1 MIEIDLLAGGMLHFP
16 AGRRWKKPL
25 PAIKT
30 SQTERMNV
38 TLKSHAVKKRTKI
51 LLIVLLSLVVLA
63 VAAVLI
69 ARGVARSFIQSEIST
84 RSDWEIDTGD
94 VADREASQQVTV
106 YTDPVEASIQITQIV
121 PDEYEDE
128 GFTYYD
134 EEVQDR
140 LAYTLLQL
148 TQEGDYTLESPLAIL
163 NPFGTGSNGLYLY
176 FGTSNPTQVSYTVE
190 AEGYP
195 SYSATANNAGE
206 NGFSR
211 VQEFLLIGLV
221 PGEENTVTLLAT
233 TRQGREETFSF
244 TIDMPESTSGYDT
257 QLEVVEGDVDPT
269 ELSNGLFYAM
279 GFGDY
284 YGYTFFFDNDGV
296 LRYEMVLEGYHSDR
310 FLWDEDGSLIT
321 CVGSQKIAR
330 LNRFGQ
336 VTQVFDLGQYE
347 LHHDINWGPEGT
359 ILVLATDL
367 EGETVE
373 DQVLQIDLES
383 GEVSHIVD
391 FTQVFQSYFDIT
403 RPVQATDPFG
413 LWSEGEWDWLHLN
426 SLQYDESDNSIIVSS
441 RETST
446 IIKCALGEEPSIVWM
461 AGNPDFWEDTE
472 FAQYSLEAE
481 GDFPFQYGQH
491 DVELMSAEEVEALG
505 FAAAEDGQLYLRVYD
520 NNYYAMSS
528 RDDFQVEVPE
538 DVGTSNMEDGV
549 ASHVYYYLVDQNQN
563 TFTLVDSF
571 DLPYSSLVSNVKWM
585 GETYVVNNGVHQCF
599 EEYDLE
605 GSLIRQY
612 NYTCTANGYR
622 VMKDDFEG
630 FWFLEM

>member
-1 MIEIDLLAGGMLHFP
+1 M
-16 AGRRWKKPL
+16 
-25 PAIKT
+25 
-30 SQTERMNV
+30 
-38 TLKSHAVKKRTKI
+38 KSHSSSKSHSTKKKVII
-51 LLIVLLSLVVLA
+51 LSCVIAGLAVLA
-63 VAAVLI
+63 LAAYFI
-69 ARGVARSFIQSEIST
+69 ARGVASSFIQSEIST
-84 RSDWEIDTGD
+84 REDWSISTGD

-106 YTDPVEASIQITQIV
+106 YTDPVEASIEITQIV
-121 PDEYEDE
+121 PDEYEEE

-148 TQEGDYTLESPLAIL
+148 TQEENYTLESPLAIL

-176 FGTSNPTQVSYTVE
+176 FGTNNPTKVQYTVSVE
-190 AEGYP
+190 DESIADYT
-195 SYSATANNAGE
+195 AWANNAGE
-206 NGFSR
+206 DGFSR

-221 PGEENTVTLLAT
+221 PGQENTVTLTAYN
-233 TRQGREETFSF
+233 RQGAQTQSASF
-244 TIDMPESTSGYDT
+244 TIDMPEPTSGYDVT
-257 QLEVVEGDVDPT
+257 LETVDGDSAQ
-269 ELSNGLFYAM
+269 ELSNGLYYAM
-279 GFGDY
+279 GIGGQ
-284 YGYTFFFDNDGV
+284 YGYTFFYDNDGV
-296 LRYEMVLEGYHSDR
+296 MRYEMVLEGYHSDR
-310 FLWDEDGSLIT
+310 FLWDGDGSLIT
-321 CVGSQKIAR
+321 CVGSTKVAR

-336 VTQVFDLGQYE
+336 VTQVYDLGTYE

-359 ILVLATDL
+359 ILALATDL

-383 GEVSHIVD
+383 GEVTHIVD

-446 IIKCALGEEPSIVWM
+446 IIKCALGEEPQIVWM
-461 AGNPDFWEDTE
+461 AGNPDFWEGTD
-472 FAQYSLEAE
+472 FAQYSLEAQ
-481 GDFPFQYGQH
+481 GDFSYQYGQH
-491 DVELMSAEEVEALG
+491 DVELMSSEEVEALG
-505 FAAAEDGQLYLRVYD
+505 FEAPEEGQLYLRVYD

-538 DVGTSNMEDGV
+538 DVGTANMEDGV
-549 ASHVYYYLVDQNQN
+549 DSHVYYYLVDEGAG

-571 DLPYSSLVSNVKWM
+571 DLPYSSLVSNAQWR
-585 GETYVVNNGVHQCF
+585 GDSYTVNNGVHQCF
-599 EEYDLE
+599 EEYDQQ

-612 NYTCTANGYR
+612 KYTCTANGYR

-630 FWFLEM
+630 YWFLQQ

>member
-1 MIEIDLLAGGMLHFP
+1 M
-16 AGRRWKKPL
+16 
-25 PAIKT
+25 
-30 SQTERMNV
+30 
-38 TLKSHAVKKRTKI
+38 KSHSSSKSHSTKKKVII
-51 LLIVLLSLVVLA
+51 LSCVIAGLAVLA
-63 VAAVLI
+63 LAAYFI
-69 ARGVARSFIQSEIST
+69 ARGVASSFIQSEIST
-84 RSDWEIDTGD
+84 REDWSISTGD

-106 YTDPVEASIQITQIV
+106 YTGPVEASIEITQIV
-121 PDEYEDE
+121 PDEYEEE

-148 TQEGDYTLESPLAIL
+148 TQEGNYTLESPLAIL

-176 FGTSNPTQVSYTVE
+176 FGTNNPTKVQYTVSVE
-190 AEGYP
+190 DESIADYT
-195 SYSATANNAGE
+195 AWANNAGE
-206 NGFSR
+206 DGFSR

-221 PGEENTVTLLAT
+221 PGQENTVTLTAYN
-233 TRQGREETFSF
+233 RQGAQTQSASF
-244 TIDMPESTSGYDT
+244 AIDMPEPTSGYDVT
-257 QLEVVEGDVDPT
+257 LETVDGDSAQ
-269 ELSNGLFYAM
+269 ELSNGLYYAM
-279 GFGDY
+279 GIGGQ
-284 YGYTFFFDNDGV
+284 YGYTFFYDNDGV
-296 LRYEMVLEGYHSDR
+296 MRYEMVLEGYHSDR
-310 FLWDEDGSLIT
+310 FLWDDDGSLIT
-321 CVGSQKIAR
+321 CVGSTKVAR

-336 VTQVFDLGQYE
+336 VTQVYDLGTYE

-359 ILVLATDL
+359 ILALATDL

-383 GEVSHIVD
+383 GEVTHIVD
-391 FTQVFQSYFDIT
+391 FTQVFQSYFENT

-446 IIKCALGEEPSIVWM
+446 IIKCALGEEPQIVWM
-461 AGNPDFWEDTE
+461 AGNPDFWEGTD
-472 FAQYSLEAE
+472 FAQYSLEAQ
-481 GDFPFQYGQH
+481 GDFSYQYGQH
-491 DVELMSAEEVEALG
+491 DVELMSSEEVEALG
-505 FAAAEDGQLYLRVYD
+505 FEAPEEGQLYLRVYD

-538 DVGTSNMEDGV
+538 DVGTANMEDGV
-549 ASHVYYYLVDQNQN
+549 DSHVYYYLVDEGAG

-571 DLPYSSLVSNVKWM
+571 DLPYSSLVSNAQWR
-585 GETYVVNNGVHQCF
+585 GDSYTVNNGVHQCF
-599 EEYDLE
+599 EEYDQQ

-612 NYTCTANGYR
+612 KYTCTANGYR

-630 FWFLEM
+630 YWFLQQ

>member
-1 MIEIDLLAGGMLHFP
+1 MKAHST
-16 AGRRWKKPL
+16 K
-25 PAIKT
+25 
-30 SQTERMNV
+30 
-38 TLKSHAVKKRTKI
+38 KKRWI
-51 LLIVLLSLVVLA
+51 LCVVLAALVVLA
-63 VAAVLI
+63 VAVYGIVRL
-69 ARGVARSFIQSEIST
+69 VTHSFIQSEIQT
-84 RSDWEIDTGD
+84 RESWEIDTGD
-94 VADREASQQVTV
+94 LAEREAAQQVTV
-106 YTDPVEASIQITQIV
+106 YTDPVEASIEISQII

-140 LAYTLLQL
+140 LASTLLQL
-148 TQEGDYTLESPLAIL
+148 TQEGKYTLEAPLAIL

-176 FGTSNPTQVSYTVE
+176 FGTDNPTQVTYTVQ

-195 SYSATANNAGE
+195 DYVATANNAREDGY
-206 NGFSR
+206 SR

-221 PGEENTVTLLAT
+221 PGEENTVTLQVVN
-233 TRQGREETFSF
+233 RQGRERTATF
-244 TIDMPESTSGYDT
+244 TIAMPEPVSGYDVT
-257 QLEVVEGDVDPT
+257 LETVDGDSSQA
-269 ELSNGLFYAM
+269 LSDGLYYAM
-279 GFGDY
+279 GLGGQ

-296 LRYEMVLEGYHSDR
+296 MRYEMVLEGYHSDR

-321 CVGSQKIAR
+321 CVGSNKVAR

-359 ILVLATDL
+359 ILSLATDTQ
-367 EGETVE
+367 GETVE

-383 GEVSHIVD
+383 GQVTHVMD
-391 FTQVFQSYFDIT
+391 FTQVFQSYVDIT

-426 SLQYDESDNSIIVSS
+426 SIQYDERDNSIIVSS

-472 FAQYSLEAE
+472 FSTYSLEAE
-481 GDFPFQYGQH
+481 GDFPYQYGQH
-491 DVELMSAEEVEALG
+491 DVELMTTAEVDALG
-505 FAAAEDGQLYLRVYD
+505 FAQAEVGQLYLRVYD

-538 DVGTSNMEDGV
+538 DVGTANIEDGV
-549 ASHVYYYLVDQNQN
+549 NSHVYYYLVDENAG
-563 TFTLVDSF
+563 TFTLVDTF
-571 DLPYSSLVSNVKWM
+571 DLPYSSLVSNAQWR
-585 GETYVVNNGVHQCF
+585 GDSYTVNNGVHQCF

-605 GSLIRQY
+605 GNLIRQY
-612 NYTCTANGYR
+612 KYTCTANGYR
-622 VMKDDFEG
+622 MMKDDFAG
-630 FWFLEM
+630 FWFLQL

>member
-1 MIEIDLLAGGMLHFP
+1 M
-16 AGRRWKKPL
+16 
-25 PAIKT
+25 
-30 SQTERMNV
+30 
-38 TLKSHAVKKRTKI
+38 KSHSSSKSHSTKKKVII
-51 LLIVLLSLVVLA
+51 LSCVIAGLAVLA
-63 VAAVLI
+63 LAAYFI
-69 ARGVARSFIQSEIST
+69 ARGVASSFIQSEIST
-84 RSDWEIDTGD
+84 REDWSISTGD

-106 YTDPVEASIQITQIV
+106 YTGPVEASIEITQIV
-121 PDEYEDE
+121 PDEYEEE

-148 TQEGDYTLESPLAIL
+148 TQEENYTLESPLAIL

-176 FGTSNPTQVSYTVE
+176 FGTNNPTKVQYTVSVE
-190 AEGYP
+190 DESIADYT
-195 SYSATANNAGE
+195 AWANNAGE
-206 NGFSR
+206 DGFSR

-221 PGEENTVTLLAT
+221 PGQENTVTLTAYN
-233 TRQGREETFSF
+233 RQGAQTQSASF
-244 TIDMPESTSGYDT
+244 TIDMPEPTSGYDVT
-257 QLEVVEGDVDPT
+257 LETVDGDSAQ

-279 GFGDY
+279 GIGGQ
-284 YGYTFFFDNDGV
+284 YGYTFFYDNDGV
-296 LRYEMVLEGYHSDR
+296 MRYEMVLEGYHSDR
-310 FLWDEDGSLIT
+310 FLWDDDGSLIT
-321 CVGSQKIAR
+321 CVGSTKVAR

-336 VTQVFDLGQYE
+336 VTQVYDLGTYE

-359 ILVLATDL
+359 ILALATDL

-383 GEVSHIVD
+383 GEVTHIVD

-446 IIKCALGEEPSIVWM
+446 IIKCALGEEPQIVWM
-461 AGNPDFWEDTE
+461 AGNPDFWEGTD
-472 FAQYSLEAE
+472 FAQYSLEAQ
-481 GDFPFQYGQH
+481 GDFSYQYGQH
-491 DVELMSAEEVEALG
+491 DVELMSSEEVEALG
-505 FAAAEDGQLYLRVYD
+505 FEAPEEGQLYLRVYD

-538 DVGTSNMEDGV
+538 DVGTANMEDGV
-549 ASHVYYYLVDQNQN
+549 DSHVYYYLVDEGAG

-571 DLPYSSLVSNVKWM
+571 DLPYSSLVSNAQWR
-585 GETYVVNNGVHQCF
+585 GDSYTVNNGVHQCF
-599 EEYDLE
+599 EEYDQQ

-612 NYTCTANGYR
+612 KYTCTANGYR

-630 FWFLEM
+630 YWFLQQ

>member
-1 MIEIDLLAGGMLHFP
+1 M
-16 AGRRWKKPL
+16 
-25 PAIKT
+25 
-30 SQTERMNV
+30 
-38 TLKSHAVKKRTKI
+38 KSHSSSKSHSTKKKVMI
-51 LLIVLLSLVVLA
+51 LSCVIAGLAVLA
-63 VAAVLI
+63 LAAYFI
-69 ARGVARSFIQSEIST
+69 ARGVASSFIQSEIST
-84 RSDWEIDTGD
+84 REDWSISTGD

-106 YTDPVEASIQITQIV
+106 YTGPVEASIEITQIV
-121 PDEYEDE
+121 PDEYEEE

-148 TQEGDYTLESPLAIL
+148 TQEENYTLESPLAIL

-176 FGTSNPTQVSYTVE
+176 FGTNNPTKVQYTVSVE
-190 AEGYP
+190 DESIADYT
-195 SYSATANNAGE
+195 AWANNAGE
-206 NGFSR
+206 DGFSR

-221 PGEENTVTLLAT
+221 PGQENTVTLTAYN
-233 TRQGREETFSF
+233 RQGAQTQSASF
-244 TIDMPESTSGYDT
+244 TIDMPEPTSGYDVT
-257 QLEVVEGDVDPT
+257 LETVDGDSAQ
-269 ELSNGLFYAM
+269 ELSNGLYYAM
-279 GFGDY
+279 GIGGQ
-284 YGYTFFFDNDGV
+284 YGYTFFYDNDGV
-296 LRYEMVLEGYHSDR
+296 MRYEMVLEGYHSDR
-310 FLWDEDGSLIT
+310 FLWDDDGSLIT
-321 CVGSQKIAR
+321 CVGSTKVAR

-336 VTQVFDLGQYE
+336 VTQVYDLGTYE

-359 ILVLATDL
+359 ILALATDL

-383 GEVSHIVD
+383 GEVTHIVD

-446 IIKCALGEEPSIVWM
+446 IIKCALGEEPQIVWM
-461 AGNPDFWEDTE
+461 AGNPDFWEGTD
-472 FAQYSLEAE
+472 FAQYSLEAQ
-481 GDFPFQYGQH
+481 GDFSYQYGQH
-491 DVELMSAEEVEALG
+491 DVELMSSEEVEALG
-505 FAAAEDGQLYLRVYD
+505 FEAPEEGQLYLRVYD

-538 DVGTSNMEDGV
+538 DVGTANMEDGV
-549 ASHVYYYLVDQNQN
+549 DSHVYYYLVDEGAG

-571 DLPYSSLVSNVKWM
+571 DLPYSSLVSNAQWR
-585 GETYVVNNGVHQCF
+585 GDSYTVNNGVHQCF
-599 EEYDLE
+599 EEYDQQ
-605 GSLIRQY
+605 GGLIRQY
-612 NYTCTANGYR
+612 KYTCTANGYR

-630 FWFLEM
+630 YWFLQQ

>member
-1 MIEIDLLAGGMLHFP
+1 M
-16 AGRRWKKPL
+16 
-25 PAIKT
+25 
-30 SQTERMNV
+30 
-38 TLKSHAVKKRTKI
+38 KSHSSSKPHSTKKKVII
-51 LLIVLLSLVVLA
+51 LSCVVAGLAVLA
-63 VAAVLI
+63 LAAYFI
-69 ARGVARSFIQSEIST
+69 ARGVASSFIQSEIST
-84 RSDWEIDTGD
+84 REDWSISTGD

-106 YTDPVEASIQITQIV
+106 YTGPVEASIEITQIV
-121 PDEYEDE
+121 PDEYEEE

-148 TQEGDYTLESPLAIL
+148 TQEGNYTLESPLAIL

-176 FGTSNPTQVSYTVE
+176 FGTNNPTKVQYTVSVE
-190 AEGYP
+190 DESIADYT
-195 SYSATANNAGE
+195 AWANNAGE
-206 NGFSR
+206 DGFSR

-221 PGEENTVTLLAT
+221 PGEENTVALTAYN
-233 TRQGREETFSF
+233 RQGAQTQSASF
-244 TIDMPESTSGYDT
+244 TIDMPEPTSGYDVT
-257 QLEVVEGDVDPT
+257 LETVDGDSAQ
-269 ELSNGLFYAM
+269 ELSNGLYYAM
-279 GFGDY
+279 GIGGQ
-284 YGYTFFFDNDGV
+284 YGYTFFYDNDGV
-296 LRYEMVLEGYHSDR
+296 MRYEMVLEGYHSDR
-310 FLWDEDGSLIT
+310 FLWDDDGSLIT
-321 CVGSQKIAR
+321 CVGSTKVAR

-336 VTQVFDLGQYE
+336 VTQVYDLGTYE

-359 ILVLATDL
+359 ILALATDL

-383 GEVSHIVD
+383 GEVTHIVD

-446 IIKCALGEEPSIVWM
+446 IIKCALGEEPQIVWM
-461 AGNPDFWEDTE
+461 AGNPDFWEGTD
-472 FAQYSLEAE
+472 FAQYSLEAQ
-481 GDFPFQYGQH
+481 GDFSYQYGQH
-491 DVELMSAEEVEALG
+491 DVELMSSEEVEALG
-505 FAAAEDGQLYLRVYD
+505 FEAPEEGQLYLRVYD

-538 DVGTSNMEDGV
+538 DVGTANMEDGV
-549 ASHVYYYLVDQNQN
+549 DSHVYYYLVDENAG

-571 DLPYSSLVSNVKWM
+571 DLPYSSLVSNAQWR
-585 GETYVVNNGVHQCF
+585 GDSYTVNNGVHQCF
-599 EEYDLE
+599 EEYDQQ

-612 NYTCTANGYR
+612 KYTCTANGYR

-630 FWFLEM
+630 YWFLQQ

>member
-1 MIEIDLLAGGMLHFP
+1 M
-16 AGRRWKKPL
+16 
-25 PAIKT
+25 
-30 SQTERMNV
+30 
-38 TLKSHAVKKRTKI
+38 KSHSSSKSHSTKKKVII
-51 LLIVLLSLVVLA
+51 LSCVIAGLAVLA
-63 VAAVLI
+63 LAAYFI
-69 ARGVARSFIQSEIST
+69 ARGVASSFIQSEIST
-84 RSDWEIDTGD
+84 REDWSISTGD

-106 YTDPVEASIQITQIV
+106 YTDPVEASIEITQIV
-121 PDEYEDE
+121 PDEYEEE

-148 TQEGDYTLESPLAIL
+148 TQEGNYTLESPLAIL

-176 FGTSNPTQVSYTVE
+176 FGTNNPTKVQYTVSVE
-190 AEGYP
+190 DESIADYT
-195 SYSATANNAGE
+195 AWANNAGE
-206 NGFSR
+206 DGFSR

-221 PGEENTVTLLAT
+221 PGQENTVTLTAYN
-233 TRQGREETFSF
+233 RQGAQTQSASF
-244 TIDMPESTSGYDT
+244 TIDMPEPTSGYDVT
-257 QLEVVEGDVDPT
+257 LETVDGDSAQ
-269 ELSNGLFYAM
+269 ELSNGLYYAM
-279 GFGDY
+279 GIGGQ
-284 YGYTFFFDNDGV
+284 YGYTFFYDNDGV
-296 LRYEMVLEGYHSDR
+296 MRYEMVLEGYHSDR
-310 FLWDEDGSLIT
+310 FLWDDDGSLIT
-321 CVGSQKIAR
+321 CVGSTKVAR

-336 VTQVFDLGQYE
+336 VTQVYDLGTYE

-359 ILVLATDL
+359 ILALATDL

-383 GEVSHIVD
+383 GEVTHIVD

-446 IIKCALGEEPSIVWM
+446 IIKCALGEEPQIVWM
-461 AGNPDFWEDTE
+461 AGNPDFWEGTD
-472 FAQYSLEAE
+472 FAQYSLEAQ
-481 GDFPFQYGQH
+481 GDFSYQYGQH
-491 DVELMSAEEVEALG
+491 DVELMSSEEVEALG
-505 FAAAEDGQLYLRVYD
+505 FEAPEEGQLYLRVYD

-538 DVGTSNMEDGV
+538 DVGTANMEDGV
-549 ASHVYYYLVDQNQN
+549 DSHVYYYLVDEGAG

-571 DLPYSSLVSNVKWM
+571 DLPYSSLVSNAQWR
-585 GETYVVNNGVHQCF
+585 GDSYTVNNGVHQCF
-599 EEYDLE
+599 EEYDQQ

-612 NYTCTANGYR
+612 KYTCTANGYR

-630 FWFLEM
+630 YWFLQQ

>member
-1 MIEIDLLAGGMLHFP
+1 M
-16 AGRRWKKPL
+16 
-25 PAIKT
+25 
-30 SQTERMNV
+30 
-38 TLKSHAVKKRTKI
+38 KSHSSSKSHSTKKKVII
-51 LLIVLLSLVVLA
+51 LSCVIAGLAVLA
-63 VAAVLI
+63 LAAYFI
-69 ARGVARSFIQSEIST
+69 ARGVASSFIQSEIST
-84 RSDWEIDTGD
+84 REDWSISTGD

-106 YTDPVEASIQITQIV
+106 YTDPVEASIEITQIV
-121 PDEYEDE
+121 PDEYEEE

-148 TQEGDYTLESPLAIL
+148 TQEGNYTLESPLAIL

-176 FGTSNPTQVSYTVE
+176 FGTNNPTKVQYTVSVE
-190 AEGYP
+190 DESIADYT
-195 SYSATANNAGE
+195 AWANNAGE
-206 NGFSR
+206 DGFSR

-221 PGEENTVTLLAT
+221 PGQENTVTLTAYN
-233 TRQGREETFSF
+233 RQGAQTQSASF
-244 TIDMPESTSGYDT
+244 TIDMPEPTSGYDVT
-257 QLEVVEGDVDPT
+257 LETVDGDSAQ
-269 ELSNGLFYAM
+269 ELSNGLYYAM
-279 GFGDY
+279 GIGGQ
-284 YGYTFFFDNDGV
+284 YGYTFFYDNDGV
-296 LRYEMVLEGYHSDR
+296 MRYEMVLEGYHSDR
-310 FLWDEDGSLIT
+310 FLWDDDGSLIT
-321 CVGSQKIAR
+321 CVGSTKVAR

-336 VTQVFDLGQYE
+336 VTQVYDLGTYE

-359 ILVLATDL
+359 ILALATDL

-383 GEVSHIVD
+383 GEVTHIVD

-446 IIKCALGEEPSIVWM
+446 IIKCALGEEPQIVWM
-461 AGNPDFWEDTE
+461 AGNPDFWEGTD
-472 FAQYSLEAE
+472 FAKYSLEAQ
-481 GDFPFQYGQH
+481 GDFSYQYGQH
-491 DVELMSAEEVEALG
+491 DVELMSSEEVEALG
-505 FAAAEDGQLYLRVYD
+505 FEAPEEGQLYLRVYD

-538 DVGTSNMEDGV
+538 DVGTANMEDGV
-549 ASHVYYYLVDQNQN
+549 DSHVYYYLVDENAG

-571 DLPYSSLVSNVKWM
+571 DLPYSSLVSNAQWR
-585 GETYVVNNGVHQCF
+585 GDSYTVNNGVHQCF
-599 EEYDLE
+599 EEYDQQ

-612 NYTCTANGYR
+612 KYTCTANGYR

-630 FWFLEM
+630 YWFLQQ

>member
-1 MIEIDLLAGGMLHFP
+1 M
-16 AGRRWKKPL
+16 
-25 PAIKT
+25 
-30 SQTERMNV
+30 
-38 TLKSHAVKKRTKI
+38 KSHSSSKSHSTKKKVII
-51 LLIVLLSLVVLA
+51 LSCVIAGLAVLA
-63 VAAVLI
+63 LAAYFI
-69 ARGVARSFIQSEIST
+69 ARGVASSFIQSEIST
-84 RSDWEIDTGD
+84 REDWSISTGD

-106 YTDPVEASIQITQIV
+106 YTGPVEASIEITQIV
-121 PDEYEDE
+121 PDEYEEE

-148 TQEGDYTLESPLAIL
+148 TQEGNYTLESPLAIL

-176 FGTSNPTQVSYTVE
+176 FGTNNPTKVQYTVSVE
-190 AEGYP
+190 DESIADYT
-195 SYSATANNAGE
+195 AWANNAGE
-206 NGFSR
+206 DGFSR

-221 PGEENTVTLLAT
+221 PGEENTVTLTAYN
-233 TRQGREETFSF
+233 RQGAQTQSASF
-244 TIDMPESTSGYDT
+244 TIDMPEPTSGYDVT
-257 QLEVVEGDVDPT
+257 LETVDGDSAQ
-269 ELSNGLFYAM
+269 ELSNGLYYAM
-279 GFGDY
+279 GIGGQ
-284 YGYTFFFDNDGV
+284 YGYTFFYDNDGV
-296 LRYEMVLEGYHSDR
+296 MRYEMVLEGYHSDR
-310 FLWDEDGSLIT
+310 FLWDGDGSLIT
-321 CVGSQKIAR
+321 CVGSTKVAR

-336 VTQVFDLGQYE
+336 VTQVYDLGTYE

-359 ILVLATDL
+359 ILALATDL

-383 GEVSHIVD
+383 GEVTHIVD
-391 FTQVFQSYFDIT
+391 FTQVLQSYYENT

-446 IIKCALGEEPSIVWM
+446 IIKCALGEEPQIVWM
-461 AGNPDFWEDTE
+461 AGNPDFWEGTD
-472 FAQYSLEAE
+472 FAQYSLEAQ
-481 GDFPFQYGQH
+481 GDFSYQYGQH
-491 DVELMSAEEVEALG
+491 DVELMSSEEVEALG
-505 FAAAEDGQLYLRVYD
+505 FEAPEEGQLYLRVYD

-538 DVGTSNMEDGV
+538 DVGTANMEDGV
-549 ASHVYYYLVDQNQN
+549 DSHVYYYLVDEGAG

-571 DLPYSSLVSNVKWM
+571 DLPYSSLVSNAQWR
-585 GETYVVNNGVHQCF
+585 GDSYTVNNGVHQCF
-599 EEYDLE
+599 EEYDQQ

-612 NYTCTANGYR
+612 KYTCTANGYR

-630 FWFLEM
+630 YWFLQQ

>member
-1 MIEIDLLAGGMLHFP
+1 M
-16 AGRRWKKPL
+16 
-25 PAIKT
+25 
-30 SQTERMNV
+30 
-38 TLKSHAVKKRTKI
+38 KSHSSSKSHSTKKKV
-51 LLIVLLSLVVLA
+51 IVLSCVIAGLAVLA
-63 VAAVLI
+63 LAAYFI
-69 ARGVARSFIQSEIST
+69 ARGVASSFIQSEIST
-84 RSDWEIDTGD
+84 REDWSISTGD

-106 YTDPVEASIQITQIV
+106 YTDPVEASIEITQIV
-121 PDEYEDE
+121 PDEYEEE

-148 TQEGDYTLESPLAIL
+148 TQEENYTLESPLAIL

-176 FGTSNPTQVSYTVE
+176 FGTNNPTKVQYTVSVE
-190 AEGYP
+190 DESIADYT
-195 SYSATANNAGE
+195 AWANNAGE
-206 NGFSR
+206 DGFSR

-221 PGEENTVTLLAT
+221 PGQENTVTLTAYN
-233 TRQGREETFSF
+233 RQGAQTQSASF
-244 TIDMPESTSGYDT
+244 TIDMPEPTSGYDVT
-257 QLEVVEGDVDPT
+257 LETVDGDSAQ
-269 ELSNGLFYAM
+269 ELSNGLYYAM
-279 GFGDY
+279 GIGGQ
-284 YGYTFFFDNDGV
+284 YGYTFFYDNDGV
-296 LRYEMVLEGYHSDR
+296 MRYEMVLEGYHSDR
-310 FLWDEDGSLIT
+310 FLWDGDGSLIT
-321 CVGSQKIAR
+321 CVGSTKVAR

-336 VTQVFDLGQYE
+336 VTQVYDLGTYE

-359 ILVLATDL
+359 ILALATDL

-383 GEVSHIVD
+383 GEVAHIVD

-446 IIKCALGEEPSIVWM
+446 IIKCALGEEPQIVWM
-461 AGNPDFWEDTE
+461 AGNPDFWEGTD

-481 GDFPFQYGQH
+481 GDFSYQYGQH
-491 DVELMSAEEVEALG
+491 DVELMSSEEVEALG
-505 FAAAEDGQLYLRVYD
+505 FEAPEEGQLYLRVYD

-538 DVGTSNMEDGV
+538 DVGTANMEDGV
-549 ASHVYYYLVDQNQN
+549 NSHVYYYLVDEGAG

-571 DLPYSSLVSNVKWM
+571 DLPYSSLVSNAQWR
-585 GETYVVNNGVHQCF
+585 GDSYTVNNGVHQCF
-599 EEYDLE
+599 EEYDQQ

-612 NYTCTANGYR
+612 KYTCTANGYR

-630 FWFLEM
+630 YWFLQQ

>member
-1 MIEIDLLAGGMLHFP
+1 M
-16 AGRRWKKPL
+16 
-25 PAIKT
+25 
-30 SQTERMNV
+30 
-38 TLKSHAVKKRTKI
+38 KSHSSSKSHSTKKKVII
-51 LLIVLLSLVVLA
+51 LSCVIAGLAVLA
-63 VAAVLI
+63 LAAYFI
-69 ARGVARSFIQSEIST
+69 ARGVASSFIQSEIST
-84 RSDWEIDTGD
+84 REDWSISTGD

-106 YTDPVEASIQITQIV
+106 YTDPVEASIEITQIV
-121 PDEYEDE
+121 PDEYEEE

-148 TQEGDYTLESPLAIL
+148 TQEENYTLESPLAIL

-176 FGTSNPTQVSYTVE
+176 FGTNNPTKVQYTVSVE
-190 AEGYP
+190 DESIADYT
-195 SYSATANNAGE
+195 AWANNAGE
-206 NGFSR
+206 DGFSR

-221 PGEENTVTLLAT
+221 PGQENTVTLTAYN
-233 TRQGREETFSF
+233 RQGAQTQSASF
-244 TIDMPESTSGYDT
+244 TIDMPEPTSGYDVT
-257 QLEVVEGDVDPT
+257 LETVDGDSAQ
-269 ELSNGLFYAM
+269 ELSNGLYYAM
-279 GFGDY
+279 GIGGQ
-284 YGYTFFFDNDGV
+284 YGYTFFYDNDGV
-296 LRYEMVLEGYHSDR
+296 MRYEMVLEGYHSDR
-310 FLWDEDGSLIT
+310 FLWDDDGSLIT
-321 CVGSQKIAR
+321 CVGSTKVAR

-336 VTQVFDLGQYE
+336 VTQVYDLGTYE

-359 ILVLATDL
+359 ILALATDL

-383 GEVSHIVD
+383 GEVTHIVD

-446 IIKCALGEEPSIVWM
+446 IIKCALGEEPQIVWM
-461 AGNPDFWEDTE
+461 AGNPDFWEGTD
-472 FAQYSLEAE
+472 FAQYSLEVQ
-481 GDFPFQYGQH
+481 GDFSYQYGQH
-491 DVELMSAEEVEALG
+491 DVELMSSEEVEALG
-505 FAAAEDGQLYLRVYD
+505 FEAPEEGQLYLRVYD

-538 DVGTSNMEDGV
+538 DVGTANMEDGV
-549 ASHVYYYLVDQNQN
+549 DSHVYYYLVDENAG

-571 DLPYSSLVSNVKWM
+571 DLPYSSLVSNAQWR
-585 GETYVVNNGVHQCF
+585 GDSYTVNNGVHQCF
-599 EEYDLE
+599 EEYDQQ

-612 NYTCTANGYR
+612 KYTCTANGYR

-630 FWFLEM
+630 YWFLQQ

>member
-1 MIEIDLLAGGMLHFP
+1 M
-16 AGRRWKKPL
+16 
-25 PAIKT
+25 
-30 SQTERMNV
+30 
-38 TLKSHAVKKRTKI
+38 KSHSSSKSHSTKKKVII
-51 LLIVLLSLVVLA
+51 LSCVVAGLAVLA
-63 VAAVLI
+63 LAAYFI
-69 ARGVARSFIQSEIST
+69 ARGVASSFIQSEIST
-84 RSDWEIDTGD
+84 REDWSISTGD

-106 YTDPVEASIQITQIV
+106 YTGPVEASIEITQIV
-121 PDEYEDE
+121 PDEYEEE

-148 TQEGDYTLESPLAIL
+148 TQEGNYTLESPLAIL

-176 FGTSNPTQVSYTVE
+176 FGTNNPTKVQYTVSVE
-190 AEGYP
+190 DESIADYT
-195 SYSATANNAGE
+195 AWANNAGE
-206 NGFSR
+206 DGFSR

-221 PGEENTVTLLAT
+221 PGQENTVTLTAYN
-233 TRQGREETFSF
+233 RQGAQTQSASF
-244 TIDMPESTSGYDT
+244 TIDMPEPTSGYDVT
-257 QLEVVEGDVDPT
+257 LETVDGDSAQ
-269 ELSNGLFYAM
+269 ELSNGLYYAM
-279 GFGDY
+279 GIGGQ
-284 YGYTFFFDNDGV
+284 YGYTFFYDNDGV
-296 LRYEMVLEGYHSDR
+296 MRYEMVLEGYHSDR
-310 FLWDEDGSLIT
+310 FLWDDDGSLIT
-321 CVGSQKIAR
+321 CVGSTKVAR

-336 VTQVFDLGQYE
+336 VTQVYDLGTYE

-359 ILVLATDL
+359 ILALATDL

-383 GEVSHIVD
+383 GEVTHIVD

-446 IIKCALGEEPSIVWM
+446 IIKCALGEEPQIVWM
-461 AGNPDFWEDTE
+461 AGNPDFWEGTD
-472 FAQYSLEAE
+472 FAQYSLEAQ
-481 GDFPFQYGQH
+481 GDFSYQYGQH
-491 DVELMSAEEVEALG
+491 DVELMSSEEVEALG
-505 FAAAEDGQLYLRVYD
+505 FEAPEEGQLYLRVYD

-538 DVGTSNMEDGV
+538 DVGTANMEDGV
-549 ASHVYYYLVDQNQN
+549 DSHVYYYLVDEGAG

-571 DLPYSSLVSNVKWM
+571 DLPYSSLVSNAQWR
-585 GETYVVNNGVHQCF
+585 GDSYTVNNGVHQCF
-599 EEYDLE
+599 EEYDQQ

-612 NYTCTANGYR
+612 KYTCTANGYR

-630 FWFLEM
+630 YWFLQQ

>member
-1 MIEIDLLAGGMLHFP
+1 M
-16 AGRRWKKPL
+16 
-25 PAIKT
+25 
-30 SQTERMNV
+30 
-38 TLKSHAVKKRTKI
+38 KSHSSSKSHSTKKKVII
-51 LLIVLLSLVVLA
+51 LSCVIAGLAVLA
-63 VAAVLI
+63 LAAYFI
-69 ARGVARSFIQSEIST
+69 ARGVASSFIQSEIST
-84 RSDWEIDTGD
+84 REDWSISTGD

-106 YTDPVEASIQITQIV
+106 YTGPVEASIEITQIV
-121 PDEYEDE
+121 PDEYEEE

-148 TQEGDYTLESPLAIL
+148 TQEGNYTLESPLAIL

-176 FGTSNPTQVSYTVE
+176 FGTNNPTKVQYTVSVE
-190 AEGYP
+190 DESIADYT
-195 SYSATANNAGE
+195 AWANNAGE
-206 NGFSR
+206 DGFSR

-221 PGEENTVTLLAT
+221 PGEENTVTLTAYN
-233 TRQGREETFSF
+233 RQGAQTQSASF
-244 TIDMPESTSGYDT
+244 TIDMPEPTSGYDVT
-257 QLEVVEGDVDPT
+257 LETVDGDSAQ

-279 GFGDY
+279 GIGGQ
-284 YGYTFFFDNDGV
+284 YGYTFFYDNDGV
-296 LRYEMVLEGYHSDR
+296 MRYEMVLEGYHSDR
-310 FLWDEDGSLIT
+310 FLWDDDGSLIT
-321 CVGSQKIAR
+321 CVGSTKVAR

-336 VTQVFDLGQYE
+336 VTQVYDLGTYE

-359 ILVLATDL
+359 ILALATDL

-383 GEVSHIVD
+383 DEVTHIVD

-446 IIKCALGEEPSIVWM
+446 IIKCALGEEPQIVWM
-461 AGNPDFWEDTE
+461 AGNPDFWEGTD
-472 FAQYSLEAE
+472 FAQYSLEAQ
-481 GDFPFQYGQH
+481 GDFSYQYGQH
-491 DVELMSAEEVEALG
+491 DVELMSSEEVEALG
-505 FAAAEDGQLYLRVYD
+505 FEAPEEGQLYLRVYD

-538 DVGTSNMEDGV
+538 DVGTANMEDGV
-549 ASHVYYYLVDQNQN
+549 DSHVYYYLVDEGAG

-571 DLPYSSLVSNVKWM
+571 DLPYSSLVSNAQWR
-585 GETYVVNNGVHQCF
+585 GDSYTVNNGVHQCF
-599 EEYDLE
+599 EEYDQQ

-612 NYTCTANGYR
+612 KYTCTANGYR

-630 FWFLEM
+630 YWFLQQ

>member
-1 MIEIDLLAGGMLHFP
+1 M
-16 AGRRWKKPL
+16 
-25 PAIKT
+25 
-30 SQTERMNV
+30 
-38 TLKSHAVKKRTKI
+38 KSHSSSKSHSTKKKVII
-51 LLIVLLSLVVLA
+51 LSCVIAGLAVLA
-63 VAAVLI
+63 LAAYFI
-69 ARGVARSFIQSEIST
+69 ARGVASSFIQSEIST
-84 RSDWEIDTGD
+84 REDWSISTGD

-106 YTDPVEASIQITQIV
+106 YTGPVEASIEITQIV
-121 PDEYEDE
+121 PDEYEEE

-148 TQEGDYTLESPLAIL
+148 TQEENYTLESPLAIL

-176 FGTSNPTQVSYTVE
+176 FGTNNPTKVQYTVSVE
-190 AEGYP
+190 DESIADYT
-195 SYSATANNAGE
+195 AWANNAGE
-206 NGFSR
+206 DGFSR

-221 PGEENTVTLLAT
+221 PGEENTVTLTAYN
-233 TRQGREETFSF
+233 RQGAQTQSASF
-244 TIDMPESTSGYDT
+244 TIDMPEPTSGYDVT
-257 QLEVVEGDVDPT
+257 LETVDGDSAQ
-269 ELSNGLFYAM
+269 ELSNGLYYAM
-279 GFGDY
+279 GIGGQ
-284 YGYTFFFDNDGV
+284 YGYTFFYDNDGV
-296 LRYEMVLEGYHSDR
+296 MRYEMVLEGYHSDR
-310 FLWDEDGSLIT
+310 FLWDDDGSLIT
-321 CVGSQKIAR
+321 CVGSTKVAR

-336 VTQVFDLGQYE
+336 VTQVYDLGTYE

-359 ILVLATDL
+359 ILALATGL

-383 GEVSHIVD
+383 GEVTHIVD

-446 IIKCALGEEPSIVWM
+446 IIKCALGEEPQIVWM
-461 AGNPDFWEDTE
+461 AGNPDFWEGTD
-472 FAQYSLEAE
+472 FAQYSLEAQ
-481 GDFPFQYGQH
+481 GDFSYQYGQH
-491 DVELMSAEEVEALG
+491 DVELMSSEEVEALG
-505 FAAAEDGQLYLRVYD
+505 FEAPEEGQLYLRVYD

-538 DVGTSNMEDGV
+538 DVGTANMEDGV
-549 ASHVYYYLVDQNQN
+549 DSHVYYYLVDEGAG

-571 DLPYSSLVSNVKWM
+571 DLPYSSLVSNAQWR
-585 GETYVVNNGVHQCF
+585 GDSYTVNNGVHQCF
-599 EEYDLE
+599 EEYDQQ
-605 GSLIRQY
+605 GGLIRQY
-612 NYTCTANGYR
+612 KYTCTANGYR

-630 FWFLEM
+630 YWFLQQ

>member
-1 MIEIDLLAGGMLHFP
+1 MKAHST
-16 AGRRWKKPL
+16 K
-25 PAIKT
+25 
-30 SQTERMNV
+30 
-38 TLKSHAVKKRTKI
+38 KKRWI
-51 LLIVLLSLVVLA
+51 LCVVLAALVVLA
-63 VAAVLI
+63 VAVYGIVRL
-69 ARGVARSFIQSEIST
+69 VTHSFIQSEIQT
-84 RSDWEIDTGD
+84 RESWEIDTGD
-94 VADREASQQVTV
+94 LAEREAAQQVTV
-106 YTDPVEASIQITQIV
+106 YTDPVEASIEISQII

-140 LAYTLLQL
+140 LASTLLQL
-148 TQEGDYTLESPLAIL
+148 TQEGKYTLEAPLAIL

-176 FGTSNPTQVSYTVE
+176 FGTDNPTQVTYTVQ

-195 SYSATANNAGE
+195 DYVATANNAGE
-206 NGFSR
+206 DGYSR

-221 PGEENTVTLLAT
+221 PGEENTVTLQVVN
-233 TRQGREETFSF
+233 RQGRERTATF
-244 TIDMPESTSGYDT
+244 TIAMPEPVSGYDVT
-257 QLEVVEGDVDPT
+257 LETVDGDSSQA
-269 ELSNGLFYAM
+269 LSDGLYYAM
-279 GFGDY
+279 GLGGQ

-296 LRYEMVLEGYHSDR
+296 MRYEMVLEGYHSDR

-321 CVGSQKIAR
+321 CVGSNKVAR

-359 ILVLATDL
+359 ILSLATDTQ
-367 EGETVE
+367 GETVE

-383 GEVSHIVD
+383 GQVTHVMD
-391 FTQVFQSYFDIT
+391 FTQVFQSYVDIT

-426 SLQYDESDNSIIVSS
+426 SIQYDERDNSIIVSS

-472 FAQYSLEAE
+472 FSTYSLEAE
-481 GDFPFQYGQH
+481 GDFPYQYGQH
-491 DVELMSAEEVEALG
+491 DVELMTTAEVDALG
-505 FAAAEDGQLYLRVYD
+505 FAQAEAGQLYLRVYD

-538 DVGTSNMEDGV
+538 DVGTANIEDGV
-549 ASHVYYYLVDQNQN
+549 NSHVYYYLVDENAG
-563 TFTLVDSF
+563 TFTLVDTF
-571 DLPYSSLVSNVKWM
+571 DLPYSSLVSNAQWR
-585 GETYVVNNGVHQCF
+585 GDSYTVNNGVHQCF

-605 GSLIRQY
+605 GNLIRQY
-612 NYTCTANGYR
+612 KYTCTANGYR
-622 VMKDDFEG
+622 VMKDDFAG
-630 FWFLEM
+630 FWFLQL

>member
-1 MIEIDLLAGGMLHFP
+1 M
-16 AGRRWKKPL
+16 
-25 PAIKT
+25 
-30 SQTERMNV
+30 
-38 TLKSHAVKKRTKI
+38 KSHSSSKSHSTKKKVII
-51 LLIVLLSLVVLA
+51 LSCVVAGLAVLA
-63 VAAVLI
+63 LAAYFI
-69 ARGVARSFIQSEIST
+69 ARGVASSFIQSEIST
-84 RSDWEIDTGD
+84 REDWSISTGD

-106 YTDPVEASIQITQIV
+106 YTGPVEASIEITQIV
-121 PDEYEDE
+121 PDEYEEE

-148 TQEGDYTLESPLAIL
+148 TQEENYTLESPLAIL

-176 FGTSNPTQVSYTVE
+176 FGTNNPTKVQYTVSVE
-190 AEGYP
+190 DESIADYT
-195 SYSATANNAGE
+195 AWANNAGE
-206 NGFSR
+206 DGFSR

-221 PGEENTVTLLAT
+221 PGQENTVTLTAYN
-233 TRQGREETFSF
+233 RQGAQTQSASF
-244 TIDMPESTSGYDT
+244 TIDMPEPTSGYDVT
-257 QLEVVEGDVDPT
+257 LETVDGDSAQ
-269 ELSNGLFYAM
+269 ELSNGLYYAM
-279 GFGDY
+279 GIGGQ
-284 YGYTFFFDNDGV
+284 YGYTFFYDNDGV
-296 LRYEMVLEGYHSDR
+296 MRYEMVLEGYHSDR
-310 FLWDEDGSLIT
+310 FLWDDDGSLIT
-321 CVGSQKIAR
+321 CVGSTKVAR

-336 VTQVFDLGQYE
+336 VTQVYDLGTYE

-359 ILVLATDL
+359 ILALATDL

-373 DQVLQIDLES
+373 DQVLQINLES
-383 GEVSHIVD
+383 GEVTHIVD

-446 IIKCALGEEPSIVWM
+446 IIKCALGEEPQIVWM
-461 AGNPDFWEDTE
+461 AGNPDFWEGTD
-472 FAQYSLEAE
+472 FAQYSLEAQ
-481 GDFPFQYGQH
+481 GDFSYQYGQH
-491 DVELMSAEEVEALG
+491 DVELMSSEEVEALG
-505 FAAAEDGQLYLRVYD
+505 FEAPEEGQLYLRVYD

-538 DVGTSNMEDGV
+538 DVGTANMEDGV
-549 ASHVYYYLVDQNQN
+549 DSHVYYYLVDEGAG

-571 DLPYSSLVSNVKWM
+571 DLPYSSLVSNAQWR
-585 GETYVVNNGVHQCF
+585 GDSYTVNNGVHQCF
-599 EEYDLE
+599 EEYDQQ

-612 NYTCTANGYR
+612 KYTCTANGYR

-630 FWFLEM
+630 YWFLQQ

>member
-1 MIEIDLLAGGMLHFP
+1 M
-16 AGRRWKKPL
+16 
-25 PAIKT
+25 
-30 SQTERMNV
+30 
-38 TLKSHAVKKRTKI
+38 KSHSSSKSHSTKKKVII
-51 LLIVLLSLVVLA
+51 LSCVIAGLAVLA
-63 VAAVLI
+63 LAAYFI
-69 ARGVARSFIQSEIST
+69 ARGVASSFIQSEIST
-84 RSDWEIDTGD
+84 REDWSISTGD

-106 YTDPVEASIQITQIV
+106 YTGPVEASIEITQIV
-121 PDEYEDE
+121 PDEYEEE

-148 TQEGDYTLESPLAIL
+148 TQEENYTLESPLAIL

-176 FGTSNPTQVSYTVE
+176 FGTNNPTKVQYTVSVE
-190 AEGYP
+190 DESIADYT
-195 SYSATANNAGE
+195 AWANNAGE
-206 NGFSR
+206 DGFSR

-221 PGEENTVTLLAT
+221 PGQENTVTLTAYN
-233 TRQGREETFSF
+233 RQGAQTQSASF
-244 TIDMPESTSGYDT
+244 TIDMPEPTSGYDVT
-257 QLEVVEGDVDPT
+257 LETVDGDSAQ
-269 ELSNGLFYAM
+269 ELSNGLYYAM
-279 GFGDY
+279 GIGGQ
-284 YGYTFFFDNDGV
+284 YGYTFFYDNDGV
-296 LRYEMVLEGYHSDR
+296 MRYEMVLEGYHSDR
-310 FLWDEDGSLIT
+310 FLWDDDGSLIT
-321 CVGSQKIAR
+321 CVGSTKVAR

-336 VTQVFDLGQYE
+336 VTQVYDLGTYE

-359 ILVLATDL
+359 ILALATDL

-383 GEVSHIVD
+383 GEVTHIVD

-446 IIKCALGEEPSIVWM
+446 IIKCALGEEPQIVWM
-461 AGNPDFWEDTE
+461 AGNPDFWEGTD
-472 FAQYSLEAE
+472 FAQYSLEAQ
-481 GDFPFQYGQH
+481 GDFFYQYGQH
-491 DVELMSAEEVEALG
+491 DVELMSSEEVEALG
-505 FAAAEDGQLYLRVYD
+505 FEAPEEGQLYLRVYD

-538 DVGTSNMEDGV
+538 DVGTANMEDGV
-549 ASHVYYYLVDQNQN
+549 DSHVYYYLVDEGAG

-571 DLPYSSLVSNVKWM
+571 DLPYSSLVSNAQWR
-585 GETYVVNNGVHQCF
+585 GDSYTVNNGVHQCF
-599 EEYDLE
+599 EEYDQQ

-612 NYTCTANGYR
+612 KYTCTANGYR

-630 FWFLEM
+630 YWFLQQ

>member
-1 MIEIDLLAGGMLHFP
+1 M
-16 AGRRWKKPL
+16 
-25 PAIKT
+25 
-30 SQTERMNV
+30 
-38 TLKSHAVKKRTKI
+38 KSHSSSKSHSTKKKVII
-51 LLIVLLSLVVLA
+51 LSCVIAGLAVLA
-63 VAAVLI
+63 LAAYFI
-69 ARGVARSFIQSEIST
+69 ARGVASSFIQSEIST
-84 RSDWEIDTGD
+84 REDWSISTGD

-106 YTDPVEASIQITQIV
+106 YTDPVEASIEITQIV
-121 PDEYEDE
+121 PDEYEEE

-148 TQEGDYTLESPLAIL
+148 TQEGNYTLESPLAIL

-176 FGTSNPTQVSYTVE
+176 FGTNNPTKVQYTVSVE
-190 AEGYP
+190 DESIADYT
-195 SYSATANNAGE
+195 AWANNAGE
-206 NGFSR
+206 DGFSR

-221 PGEENTVTLLAT
+221 PGEENTVTLTAYN
-233 TRQGREETFSF
+233 RQGAQTQSASF
-244 TIDMPESTSGYDT
+244 TIDMPEPTSGYDVT
-257 QLEVVEGDVDPT
+257 LETVDGDSAQ
-269 ELSNGLFYAM
+269 ELSNGLYYAM
-279 GFGDY
+279 GIGGQ
-284 YGYTFFFDNDGV
+284 YGYTFFYDNDGV
-296 LRYEMVLEGYHSDR
+296 MRYEMVLEGYHSDR
-310 FLWDEDGSLIT
+310 FLWDGDGSLIT
-321 CVGSQKIAR
+321 CVGSTKVAR

-336 VTQVFDLGQYE
+336 VTQVYDLGTYE

-359 ILVLATDL
+359 ILALATDL

-383 GEVSHIVD
+383 GEVTHIVD

-446 IIKCALGEEPSIVWM
+446 IIKCALGEEPQIVWM
-461 AGNPDFWEDTE
+461 AGNPDFWEGTD
-472 FAQYSLEAE
+472 FAQYSLEAQ
-481 GDFPFQYGQH
+481 GDFSYQYGQH
-491 DVELMSAEEVEALG
+491 DVELMSSEEVEALG
-505 FAAAEDGQLYLRVYD
+505 FEAPEEGQLYLRVYD

-538 DVGTSNMEDGV
+538 DVGTANMEDGV
-549 ASHVYYYLVDQNQN
+549 DSHVYYYLVDEGAG

-571 DLPYSSLVSNVKWM
+571 DLPYSSLVSNAQWR
-585 GETYVVNNGVHQCF
+585 GDSYTVNNGVHQCF
-599 EEYDLE
+599 EEYDQQ

-612 NYTCTANGYR
+612 KYTCTANGYR

-630 FWFLEM
+630 YWFLQQ

>member
-1 MIEIDLLAGGMLHFP
+1 M
-16 AGRRWKKPL
+16 
-25 PAIKT
+25 
-30 SQTERMNV
+30 
-38 TLKSHAVKKRTKI
+38 KSHSSSKSHSTKKKVII
-51 LLIVLLSLVVLA
+51 LSCVIAGLAVLA
-63 VAAVLI
+63 LAAYFI
-69 ARGVARSFIQSEIST
+69 ARGVASSFIQSEIST
-84 RSDWEIDTGD
+84 REDWSISTGD

-106 YTDPVEASIQITQIV
+106 YTGPVEASIEITQIV
-121 PDEYEDE
+121 PDEYEEE

-148 TQEGDYTLESPLAIL
+148 TQEENYTLESPLAIL

-176 FGTSNPTQVSYTVE
+176 FGTNNPTKVQYTVSVE
-190 AEGYP
+190 DESIADYT
-195 SYSATANNAGE
+195 AWANNAGE
-206 NGFSR
+206 DGFSR

-221 PGEENTVTLLAT
+221 PGQENTVTLTAYN
-233 TRQGREETFSF
+233 RQGAQTQSASF
-244 TIDMPESTSGYDT
+244 TIDMPEPTSGYDVT
-257 QLEVVEGDVDPT
+257 LETVDGDSAQ
-269 ELSNGLFYAM
+269 ELSNGLYYAM
-279 GFGDY
+279 GIGGQ
-284 YGYTFFFDNDGV
+284 YGYTFFYDNDGV
-296 LRYEMVLEGYHSDR
+296 MRYEMVLEGYHSDR
-310 FLWDEDGSLIT
+310 FLWDDDGSLIT
-321 CVGSQKIAR
+321 CVGSTKVAR

-336 VTQVFDLGQYE
+336 VTQVYDLGTYE

-359 ILVLATDL
+359 ILALATDL

-373 DQVLQIDLES
+373 DQVLQINLES
-383 GEVSHIVD
+383 GEVTHIVD

-446 IIKCALGEEPSIVWM
+446 IIKCALGEEPQIVWM
-461 AGNPDFWEDTE
+461 AGNPDFWEGTD
-472 FAQYSLEAE
+472 FAQYSLEAQ
-481 GDFPFQYGQH
+481 GDFSYQYGQH
-491 DVELMSAEEVEALG
+491 DVELMSSEEVEALG
-505 FAAAEDGQLYLRVYD
+505 FEAPEEGQLYLRVYD

-538 DVGTSNMEDGV
+538 DVGTANMEDGV
-549 ASHVYYYLVDQNQN
+549 DSHVYYYLVDEGAG

-571 DLPYSSLVSNVKWM
+571 DLPYSSLVSNAQWR
-585 GETYVVNNGVHQCF
+585 GDSYTVNNGVHQCF
-599 EEYDLE
+599 EEYDQQ

-612 NYTCTANGYR
+612 KYTCTANGYR

-630 FWFLEM
+630 YWFLQQ